1 MIGKEKFR
9 TEVYDQANG
18 VENFRQEI
26 VLIFVLEGS
35 LEVSVENKISHM
47 KKEDIL
53 VVNANK
59 RHVLRSAGEVLFMI
73 QLIDTALVSE
83 TMQTHD
89 VIFWC
94 DSSVSENG
102 RYEDLR
108 VLLRR
113 MLNHYIETGE
123 NALSFSYL
131 SDCYAILNNLTANF
145 MIQTG
150 SDAGADAEEGDRYE
164 ERLQQINNYI
174 YANYDQAI
182 SMKDLSEKLF
192 LSNGYLSRFFKK
204 NYGMSFASYL
214 TNVRVYHAADDLLYT
229 DAPITRIAYNNGF
242 TSAALFNKDFK
253 KAYGVTPS
261 EFRKKSLPS
270 GQKKENEAR
279 WKALEKRLEKVLIE
293 KPDKDTDN
301 THAAIVYGE
310 FSAQKSEPLQMY
322 WDKIINF
329 GSAAS
334 MLNSAVREQLLL
346 LHQALGFEYVRF
358 WNIFSREL
366 YIDPTQEGD
375 FHFSQ
380 IDSILDFIL
389 EQGMKPFIELGMKPD
404 VLHYEIGRVSP
415 ATDEGGWTGQET
427 IEMWER
433 LMRAFLR
440 HLSNRYGQDALD
452 GWKMELWYDEDWRR
466 EPEKYNDAYLEK
478 FRITRSLIKACNEKI
493 QFGGYSI
500 RMDVG
505 AEPRAD
511 FLKRWNQDE
520 GRPDFISIMY
530 YGYERGGDG
539 LDELAKRTTDNEALL
554 HMLTREKKLIRE
566 AGFTDVPVYVNDWNL
581 TPSVRNYIND
591 TTFKGAYII
600 KNIIDIY
607 GLVDEMGYGAG
618 SDRVFNYFDT
628 SELLFGGTGL
638 MTNDGIMKPAAF
650 AFDFMNHRL
659 FPYYLG
665 KTANYLV
672 TSDLHDNYAV
682 ICHNQQRLNYN
693 YYLTNETGLDR
704 SNMWKYYEG
713 RKKMNIRIRIADA
726 TDGEYS
732 VKLYRI
738 NDGYGSVL
746 RIWEELDFEKE
757 PSRND
762 IKYFRRACEP
772 NMTIRKTEAIG
783 GVLMIEEQLQPNE
796 IAVIRIHKVR

>member
-18 VENFRQEI
+18 VENFRQEM
-26 VLIFVLEGS
+26 VLVFVLEGS

-53 VVNANK
+53 IVNANK

-73 QLIDTALVSE
+73 QMFDTSLISE
-83 TMQTHD
+83 TMQTRD

-108 VLLRR
+108 ILLRR

-123 NALSFSYL
+123 NSASFSYL

-145 MIQTG
+145 MIRPG
-150 SDAGADAEEGDRYE
+150 NDIGADAEEGDRYE

-261 EFRKKSLPS
+261 EFRKKSTS
-270 GQKKENEAR
+270 SDKKKENEAR
-279 WKALEKRLEKVLIE
+279 WKTLEKKLEKVLVE
-293 KPDKDTDN
+293 KTEKDTEDA
-301 THAAIVYGE
+301 HVAICSGN
-310 FSAQKSEPLQMY
+310 FSAQQSEPLQMF

-329 GSAAS
+329 GSAAAI
-334 MLNSAVREQLLL
+334 LNSAVREQLLI

-366 YIDPTQEGD
+366 YIDPTQEAD
-375 FHFSQ
+375 YHFSQ

-404 VLHYEIGRVSP
+404 VLHYEIGRISP
-415 ATDEGGWTGQET
+415 GAEESGWQKQET
-427 IEMWER
+427 MEMWER

-452 GWKMELWYDEDWRR
+452 DWKMELWYDEDLRR
-466 EPEKYNDAYLEK
+466 EPDKYNELYLEK
-478 FRITRSLIKACNEKI
+478 FRVTKRLIKECNEKI

-505 AEPRAD
+505 AERRAD
-511 FLKRWNQDE
+511 FLKRWNLE
-520 GRPDFISIMY
+520 ENRPDFISIMY

-539 LDELAKRTTDNEALL
+539 LDEFAKRTTDNEALL

-566 AGFTDVPVYVNDWNL
+566 AGFSDVPVYVNEWNL

-600 KNIIDIY
+600 KNIIDVY

-618 SDRVFNYFDT
+618 SDRVFSYFDT
-628 SELLFGGTGL
+628 SEILFGGTGL
-638 MTNDGIMKPAAF
+638 LTNDGILKPAAF

-665 KTANYLV
+665 KTRNYLV
-672 TSDLHDNYAV
+672 TTDRHDNYAV
-682 ICHNQQRLNYN
+682 VCHNQQRLNYN
-693 YYLTNETGLDR
+693 YYLTNETELDR
-704 SNMWKYYEG
+704 SNMWKYYEE
-713 RKKMNIRIRIADA
+713 RKKINIRIRISDA
-726 TDGEYS
+726 VDGEYT
-732 VKLYRI
+732 VKMYRI
-738 NDGYGSVL
+738 NDDYGSVL
-746 RIWEELDFEKE
+746 KIWEDLDFEKE

-772 NMTIRKTEAIG
+772 NMTICRTEAIS